1 MNVMNPITFFDSNSD
16 RNLPSEID
24 VVVIGSGLGSLSSAV
39 LLAKAGKR
47 VIVLEQNY
55 LPGGCV
61 SSYFRKGYVFEAGAT
76 TLVGLDEGMPL
87 REILNRT
94 GIEIQAQKLE
104 TPMQISLKNG
114 DTITRFGNL
123 EEWIKEAERVFE
135 KTGQAEFWKDC
146 FAINSFVWN
155 TSTRQLSFPP
165 DSLSD
170 LMECIRKVQI
180 GDFLKIPSAFQ
191 STFDLLKKHGL
202 DTHTEF
208 VEFVNEQLII
218 TAQNTCKEV
227 NALFGATAL
236 CYTLLGNYYLP
247 GGMIQLILP
256 FVEYL
261 KNHSGDLFLKTGVT
275 QIEKSGKSW
284 IIHTNRGA
292 IRCNQ
297 VIAGVPMNN
306 LLDLVDVASL
316 KAKLERKILPVDKLN
331 SAFQVGIVFKRSKSF
346 SSLHHQIHLNKDLGF
361 EGSNSIFISLSDKHD
376 HLRAAEGM
384 CVASVSTHV
393 KLPCKTPID
402 KEKAISA
409 ILETLEQHGFFERE
423 DVIYSHVA
431 GPETWE
437 NWTLRKGGFVGGY
450 PQFLKVKPW
459 NMMNARLTKGFY
471 LCGDSV
477 YPGQGI
483 PGVALSGMIAA
494 NKLLMDY
501 K

>member
-1 MNVMNPITFFDSNSD
+1 MNVTNPVTFFEITADQ
-16 RNLPSEID
+16 NLPLECDI
-24 VVVIGSGLGSLSSAV
+24 VVVGSGLGSLSAAV
-39 LLAKAGKR
+39 LLAKAGKK

-61 SSYFRKGYVFEAGAT
+61 SSYFRKGFVFEAGAT

-94 GIEIQAQKLE
+94 GIKIQAQKLD

-114 DTITRFGNL
+114 QTITRFGNL
-123 EEWIKEAERVFE
+123 DEWIKEAERVFG
-135 KTGQAEFWKDC
+135 KTGQADFWKEC
-146 FAINSFVWN
+146 NSISSFVWE
-155 TSTRQLSFPP
+155 TSTRQLAFPP
-165 DSLSD
+165 DSFHD
-170 LMECIRKVQI
+170 LLECIRHVKI
-180 GDFLKIPSAFQ
+180 KDFSKIPAAFQ

-208 VEFVNEQLII
+208 VEFVNEQLMI

-261 KNHSGDLFLKTGVT
+261 KAHSGDLFLKTSVT
-275 QIEKSGKSW
+275 KIEKSKGTW
-284 IIHTNRGA
+284 IVHSNRGVV
-292 IRCNQ
+292 RCNQ
-297 VIAGVPMNN
+297 VISGLPMNN
-306 LLDLVDVASL
+306 LPDLLDSPSL
-316 KAKLERKILPVDKLN
+316 KAKLERKILPIENLN

-346 SSLHHQIHLNKDLGF
+346 SSLHHQIHLNESLGF
-361 EGSNSIFISLSDKHD
+361 EGSKSIFISLSDEKD
-376 HLRAAEGM
+376 FLRVPEGM

-402 KEKAISA
+402 KEKAVSA
-409 ILETLEQHGFFERE
+409 ILETLERHGFFKKE
-423 DVIYSHVA
+423 DVVYSHVA

-437 NWTLRKGGFVGGY
+437 DWTLRKGGFVGGY
-450 PQFLKVKPW
+450 PQFLKIKPW

-494 NKLLMDY
+494 KKLLMDF
-501 K
+501 

>member
-1 MNVMNPITFFDSNSD
+1 MNVLNPATFFENPSD
-16 RNLPSEID
+16 RNLPKESDI
-24 VVVIGSGLGSLSSAV
+24 VVIGSGLGSLSAAV
-39 LLAKAGKR
+39 LLAKAGKK

-114 DTITRFGNL
+114 DIITRFGNL
-123 EEWIKEAERVFE
+123 DEWIKEAERFFG
-135 KTGQAEFWKDC
+135 KRGQAEFWKECDS
-146 FAINSFVWN
+146 ISTFVWE
-155 TSTRQLSFPP
+155 TSTRQLAFPP
-165 DSLSD
+165 DSFRD
-170 LMECIRKVQI
+170 LLECIRHVKI
-180 GDFLKIPSAFQ
+180 LDFSKIPAAFL
-191 STFDLLKKHGL
+191 STQDLLKKHGL
-202 DTHTEF
+202 DTHEEF
-208 VEFVNEQLII
+208 REFVNEQLMI
-218 TAQNTCKEV
+218 TAQNTSEEV

-236 CYTLLGNYYLP
+236 CYTLMGNYYLP

-256 FVEYL
+256 FVNYL
-261 KNHSGDLFLKTGVT
+261 INHSGDLFLKTGVT
-275 QIEKSGKSW
+275 KIEKSEGTW
-284 IIHTNRGA
+284 VVHTNRGA
-292 IRCNQ
+292 VRCNQ
-297 VIAGVPMNN
+297 VIAGLPMNN
-306 LLDLVDVASL
+306 LLDLIDSPSL
-316 KAKLERKILPVDKLN
+316 KAKLERKILPIENLN

-346 SSLHHQIHLNKDLGF
+346 SSLHHQIHLKETLGF
-361 EGSNSIFISLSDKHD
+361 EGSNSIFISLSDEKD
-376 HLRAAEGM
+376 FLRAPEGM

-409 ILETLEQHGFFERE
+409 ILETLERHGFLQKE
-423 DVIYSHVA
+423 DVVYSHVA

-437 NWTLRKGGFVGGY
+437 DWTLRKGGFVGGY
-450 PQFLKVKPW
+450 PQFLKIKPW

-494 NKLLMDY
+494 EKLLMDF
-501 K
+501 

>member
-1 MNVMNPITFFDSNSD
+1 MNVMNPATYFDTTSD
-16 RNLPSEID
+16 RNLPNEID
-24 VVVIGSGLGSLSSAV
+24 IVVIGSGLGSLSAAV
-39 LLAKAGKR
+39 LLAKVGKS

-61 SSYFRKGYVFEAGAT
+61 SSYFRKGFVFEAGAT

-114 DTITRFGNL
+114 GKITRFDTL
-123 EEWIKEAERVFE
+123 DEWIKEAERVFG
-135 KTGQAEFWKDC
+135 KTGQANFWKEC
-146 FAINSFVWN
+146 NSISSFVWE
-155 TSTRQLSFPP
+155 TSTRQLAFPP
-165 DSLSD
+165 DSFSD
-170 LMECIRKVQI
+170 LLECIRHAKIKDFSKVRA
-180 GDFLKIPSAFQ
+180 AFT
-191 STFDLLKKHGL
+191 STHDLLKKHGL
-202 DTHTEF
+202 DTHEEF
-208 VEFVNEQLII
+208 REFVNEQLMI
-218 TAQNTCKEV
+218 TAQNTCEEV

-261 KNHSGDLFLKTGVT
+261 KAHSGDLFLKTNVT
-275 QIEKSGKSW
+275 KIEKSEGTW
-284 IIHTNRGA
+284 IVHTNRGVV
-292 IRCNQ
+292 RCNQ
-297 VIAGVPMNN
+297 VISGLPMNN
-306 LLDLVDVASL
+306 LLDLLDFPSL
-316 KAKLERKILPVDKLN
+316 KAKLNRKILPIENLN
-331 SAFQVGIVFKRSKSF
+331 SAFQAGIVFKRSKPYA
-346 SSLHHQIHLNKDLGF
+346 SLHHQIHLSETLGF
-361 EGSNSIFISLSDKHD
+361 EGSSSIFISLSDEHD
-376 HLRAAEGM
+376 HLRAPEGM

-402 KEKAISA
+402 KEEALSI
-409 ILETLEQHGFFERE
+409 ILKTLEQHGFFQKE
-423 DVIYSHVA
+423 DVVYSHVA

-450 PQFLKVKPW
+450 PQFLKIKPW

-494 NKLLMDY
+494 KKLLMDLH
-501 K
+501 